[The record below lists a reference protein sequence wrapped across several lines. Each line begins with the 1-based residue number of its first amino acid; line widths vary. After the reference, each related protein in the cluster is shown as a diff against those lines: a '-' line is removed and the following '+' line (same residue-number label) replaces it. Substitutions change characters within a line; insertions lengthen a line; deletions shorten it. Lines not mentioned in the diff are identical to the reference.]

1 MWARVK
7 SRSILPKSFFL
18 LMSRKKKKLERS
30 NAQAPDPAPSPSVPS
45 SDQFVRQ
52 MTFDAME
59 DRIRGEE
66 LLQMEQNKKLKEAQ
80 DVKKKLDSVEVD
92 RRLEEL
98 RKQIGLKK

>member
-1 MWARVK
+1 
-7 SRSILPKSFFL
+7 
-18 LMSRKKKKLERS
+18 MSKKKKKS
-30 NAQAPDPAPSPSVPS
+30 QSTVSPGPAPQTAAPLPT

-66 LLQMEQNKKLKEAQ
+66 MLRHEENKKLKEAQ
-80 DVKKKLDSVEVD
+80 DVKKKLDDAEVD

>member
-1 MWARVK
+1 
-7 SRSILPKSFFL
+7 
-18 LMSRKKKKLERS
+18 MSKKKKKAQPQTPSASVERPR
-30 NAQAPDPAPSPSVPS
+30 QPLPS
-45 SDQFVRQ
+45 SDSFVRQ

-66 LLQMEQNKKLKEAQ
+66 MLQQEQNKKLKEAQ

>member
-1 MWARVK
+1 
-7 SRSILPKSFFL
+7 
-18 LMSRKKKKLERS
+18 MSRKKKKLKQS